1 MVIKTPLVV
10 VEQKLIVAGHYNTIL
25 YLRAV
30 KTTSKNTAFLCRVEA
45 KCKPL
50 SGKSKFLHAQPYS
63 KLCFRSPGNEVLCT
77 TTIPPDPKLTKPEWF
92 WRVCL
97 SSYVSSVRPTD
108 YKSHQEPFSGD
119 YSMAAKEIELFKSQ
133 ANIGFTA

>member
-1 MVIKTPLVV
+1 MRN
-10 VEQKLIVAGHYNTIL
+10 LILNF
-25 YLRAV
+25 
-30 KTTSKNTAFLCRVEA
+30 AFGPREMRYYALPKA
-45 KCKPL
+45 
-50 SGKSKFLHAQPYS
+50 
-63 KLCFRSPGNEVLCT
+63 
-77 TTIPPDPKLTKPEWF
+77 PDPKLTKPEWF

>member
-25 YLRAV
+25 YLRR
-30 KTTSKNTAFLCRVEA
+30 KNHLEKHCTAFLCRVEA

-77 TTIPPDPKLTKPEWF
+77 TQAPDPKLTKPEWF